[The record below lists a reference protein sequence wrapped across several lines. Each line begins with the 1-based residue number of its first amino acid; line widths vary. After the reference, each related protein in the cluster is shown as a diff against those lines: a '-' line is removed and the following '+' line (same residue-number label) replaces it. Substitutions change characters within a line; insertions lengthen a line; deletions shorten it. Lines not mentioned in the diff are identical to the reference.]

1 MFDKGTGTAAGDPLE
16 LSAIT
21 SVYSP
26 YLQNRGPLV
35 VGSVKSN
42 IGHLESSS
50 ALASIVKVVQC
61 LERGQIPS
69 QMEFKHANPSI
80 DFRNILVP
88 TQLLS
93 WPAAE
98 GKIRRA
104 AVNTFGA
111 GGTNGHVVL
120 ESWPGNQPQRSTS
133 SVQRPFLLKVSA
145 ADEDSLRSLKLD
157 YATYAETR
165 TPRIQ
170 DLAYTLLSRRST
182 LRKSIY
188 FTART
193 LEEAISKLRSDAHP
207 IHTKSSNGTG
217 EVVLVFTGQG
227 AQW

>member
-1 MFDKGTGTAAGDPLE
+1 M
-16 LSAIT
+16 
-21 SVYSP
+21 
-26 YLQNRGPLV
+26 
-35 VGSVKSN
+35 
-42 IGHLESSS
+42 
-50 ALASIVKVVQC
+50 KVVQC

-69 QMEFKHANPSI
+69 QMGFKHPNPKI
-80 DFRNILVP
+80 DFSNILVP
-88 TQLLS
+88 TTMLS

-98 GKIRRA
+98 GNIRRA

-120 ESWPGNQPQRSTS
+120 ESWPRKQPQQSTS
-133 SVQRPFLLKVSA
+133 NVKRPFLLKVSA
-145 ADEDSLRSLKLD
+145 ADDDSLCSLKSD
-157 YATYAETR
+157 FAIYAEKR

-193 LEEAISKLRSDAHP
+193 LEEAISKLRSDAHQV
-207 IHTKSSNGTG
+207 HTKSSKGAG
-217 EVVLVFTGQG
+217 GVVLVFTGQG